1 MGWNVLYML
10 LSLLQIL
17 IIVRVLMSWV
27 VSPVSRNPVVQ
38 LIRTLTDPILEPIR
52 SLLPRTGMI
61 DLSPMIALFA
71 IYLLQSL
78 IAGMRY

>member
-1 MGWNVLYML
+1 MGWNVLYTL

-17 IIVRVLMSWV
+17 IIVRVVMSWV
-27 VSPVSRNPVVQ
+27 VSPVSRHPFVQ
-38 LIRTLTDPILEPIR
+38 LVRNLTDPILESIR

-78 IAGMRY
+78 IRGMQY

>member
-1 MGWNVLYML
+1 MGWNVLYVL

-38 LIRTLTDPILEPIR
+38 LIRNLTDPILEPIR

-61 DLSPMIALFA
+61 DLAPMIALFA
-71 IYLLQSL
+71 IYLLQGL

>member
-1 MGWNVLYML
+1 MGWNVLYTL

-27 VSPVSRNPVVQ
+27 VSPVSRNPIVQ
-38 LIRTLTDPILEPIR
+38 LVRNVTDPILEPIR
-52 SLLPRTGMI
+52 ALLPRMGMV
-61 DLSPMIALFA
+61 DLSPMIAIFL

-78 IAGMRY
+78 IAGMQY

>member
-1 MGWNVLYML
+1 MGWNVLYTL

-27 VSPVSRNPVVQ
+27 VSPVSRNPIVQ
-38 LIRTLTDPILEPIR
+38 LIRNVTDPILEPIR
-52 SLLPRTGMI
+52 ALLPRTGMI
-61 DLSPMIALFA
+61 DLSPMIAIFL

-78 IAGMRY
+78 IVGIQY